1 MKRLSTIRRVCSVF
15 PAYLPQPFF
24 DGADDEPKQTID
36 AKGMTFEAPK
46 SWKSS
51 PPTKQSRR
59 AELKVEPIE
68 GDDYPAELIVSAFPG
83 AAGSVDANLTRWQ
96 NFFKDEDGK
105 SPKIESKKVQA
116 KNVEVTRAE
125 TSGHYYPAS
134 FGGPRSQTTR
144 SPASRRHRDRREEQL
159 LHQDGRSR
167 QDDEEADK
175 RLRRNDQID
184 QAGRGITSKAA
195 YRRDSDSGVLVG
207 SGLEDSLGA
216 PRFKRGLVS

>member
-1 MKRLSTIRRVCSVF
+1 MKRFNDTRRVLFGVAGALATAVF
-15 PAYLPQPFF
+15 LM
-24 DGADDEPKQTID
+24 GADDEPKQTID
-36 AKGMTFEAPK
+36 AKGITFDAPK

-68 GDDYPAELIVSAFPG
+68 GDDYSAELIVSVFSG

-134 FGGPRSQTTR
+134 FGGAKEP
-144 SPASRRHRDRREEQL
+144 DRPGARL
-159 LHQDGRSR
+159 LGAIVTGEKNSYYIRMIGPDKTMKKLTKDFDEMIKSIKV
-167 QDDEEADK
+167 DEE
-175 RLRRNDQID
+175 
-184 QAGRGITSKAA
+184 
-195 YRRDSDSGVLVG
+195 
-207 SGLEDSLGA
+207 
-216 PRFKRGLVS
+216 

>member
-1 MKRLSTIRRVCSVF
+1 MKRLSDIRRILFSISGALATAVF
-15 PAYLPQPFF
+15 LM
-24 DGADDEPKQTID
+24 GADDEPKQTID
-36 AKGMTFEAPK
+36 AKGITFDAPK

-59 AELKVEPIE
+59 AELKAEPIE
-68 GDDYPAELIVSAFPG
+68 GDDYPAELIVSAFAG

-134 FGGPRSQTTR
+134 FGGAKEP
-144 SPASRRHRDRREEQL
+144 DRPGARL
-159 LHQDGRSR
+159 LGAIVTGEKNSYYIRMVGPDKTMKKLTKDFDEMIKSIKL
-167 QDDEEADK
+167 DEE
-175 RLRRNDQID
+175 
-184 QAGRGITSKAA
+184 
-195 YRRDSDSGVLVG
+195 
-207 SGLEDSLGA
+207 
-216 PRFKRGLVS
+216 